1 MNLLKKLNQEQNK
14 TVIIVTHD
22 SDIAAQCSRII
33 ELSDGTVKAANVS
46 S

>member
-22 SDIAAQCSRII
+22 SDIASQCGRII
-33 ELSDGTVKAANVS
+33 ELSDGKIIS
-46 S
+46 